1 MPKQGKVARRNIVTE
16 QWAKYTIKFQQE
28 RKGKNNE
35 QMCLGKKQTNKQAN
49 VQSHIFLAFI
59 VMEFDNT
66 ELMVSKID
74 PVLRSRKMYS

>member
-1 MPKQGKVARRNIVTE
+1 
-16 QWAKYTIKFQQE
+16 
-28 RKGKNNE
+28 
-35 QMCLGKKQTNKQAN
+35 MCLGKKQTNKQAN